1 MPIKSTH
8 PTVGTSATLL
18 CDGTQATGADPR
30 SCVVVNPTGSANTV
44 YLGGADVSSSNG
56 ISLVAGDVRH
66 RHRPRRQ
73 PVRHRGRVHTH
84 RAAGN
89 PGLTPENLPHRRE
102 SSMTISISNPGG
114 GGGGGG

>member
-8 PTVGTSATLL
+8 PTVGTSPTLL

-56 ISLVAGDVRH
+56 ISLVAGATFAIDIG
-66 RHRPRRQ
+66 P
-73 PVRHRGRVHTH
+73 GDSLYGI
-84 RAAGN
+84 AAGS
-89 PGLTPENLPHRRE
+89 TPVELLVTRA
-102 SSMTISISNPGG
+102 
-114 GGGGGG
+114 